1 MFKVIEATHHGLI
14 CLLVI
19 IQRYHNTFDNDIL
32 IVFKSMP
39 SSKKKKLAMKAGG
52 LNLRKREGI
61 AGRAEN
67 DNGTNRQEK
76 HSFNEIK
83 M

>member
-1 MFKVIEATHHGLI
+1 
-14 CLLVI
+14 
-19 IQRYHNTFDNDIL
+19 
-32 IVFKSMP
+32 
-39 SSKKKKLAMKAGG
+39 MKAEGP
-52 LNLRKREGI
+52 NLRQREGI